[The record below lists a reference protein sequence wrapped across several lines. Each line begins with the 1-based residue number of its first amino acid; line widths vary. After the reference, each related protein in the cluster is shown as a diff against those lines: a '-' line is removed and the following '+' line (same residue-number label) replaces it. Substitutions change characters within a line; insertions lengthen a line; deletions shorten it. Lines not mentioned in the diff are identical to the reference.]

1 MGHTIVFWSPVSGQ
15 AGTTSN
21 LTAVAALLG
30 LEYTAR
36 SVLFGHM
43 ASSFTALEQGFTRT
57 SWQQGDLLSGTDMG
71 VDALLRLVQN
81 QKLQPSMIYNYTLP
95 LLKDRLDMLPGS
107 QRTDESF
114 IITAMPWLT
123 AMLDMAKR
131 AYDLVL
137 VDGGCGSR
145 SAWTMKLLQEA
156 DVLVICL
163 PQNKLVLQQFFQ
175 HSSMQEL
182 LQSKKHLLVFGQY
195 DRHSTWTVKNLL
207 RQFGKQ
213 RKAAYPM
220 SYNTGWLD
228 ARQHGDGLRY
238 FFRNQQVGKVHDNFN
253 YVQEVRKVTQ
263 ALIKQCGLQPFFG
276 GREEPDQ

>member
-1 MGHTIVFWSPVSGQ
+1 MGHTIVCWSPVSGQ
-15 AGTTSN
+15 AGATSN
-21 LTAVAALLG
+21 LMAVAALLG

-36 SVLFGHM
+36 SVLFGHT
-43 ASSFTALEQGFTRT
+43 ASSFAALEQGFTRT

-81 QKLQPSMIYNYTLP
+81 QKLQPSKIYNYTLP
-95 LLKDRLDMLPGS
+95 LLKERLDMLPGS
-107 QRTDESF
+107 ERTDESF
-114 IITAMPWLT
+114 MLTAMPWLT

-137 VDGGCGSR
+137 VDGGCGAR

-163 PQNKLVLQQFFQ
+163 PQNKLVLQQFFR
-175 HSSMQEL
+175 HVSMQEL
-182 LQSKKHLLVFGQY
+182 LESKKHLLVFGQY
-195 DRHSTWTVKNLL
+195 DRHSVWTAKNLL

-213 RKAAYPM
+213 REVAYPI

-228 ARQHGDGLRY
+228 NRQHGDALRY
-238 FFRNQQVGKVHDNFN
+238 FNRNRQVGKVHENFN
-253 YVQEVRKVTQ
+253 YVQEVRKVVQ
-263 ALIKQCGLQPFFG
+263 ALINQCGLQPFFG
-276 GREEPDQ
+276 GRGEPDQ